1 MPVSR
6 RRPSGLYAGRGRL
19 TPTPPFDFARSLAFI
34 ERFGPTEGEQIVD
47 GGALTKAL
55 RVEGQTVTFRVR
67 QTGSVEEPRLAFTL
81 RSDRPLG
88 RSVRASARHLLTRYL
103 SVDDDLRPFYD
114 LAHADPKS
122 APRTE
127 QLHGLHHVRF
137 LTPFECACWAV
148 LAQRVPMR
156 TARSMKDAL
165 VERYG
170 DSLEVDGRVY
180 SAFPE
185 PADMARARERDL
197 ESAIGNQRKARYVGA
212 VRRAFSDVDQGWLE
226 TAPFEEVEEWL
237 RDVDGIGQWSATFV
251 MFRGL
256 GRAGAMDMTEPT
268 LKAARRVY
276 GARYSDDRLRR
287 IAEGYGRWA
296 GYWALY
302 LRAA

>member
-67 QTGSVEEPRLAFTL
+67 QTGSVQEPRLAFTL

-114 LAHADPKS
+114 LAHADPKF

-127 QLHGLHHVRF
+127 QLHGLRH
-137 LTPFECACWAV
+137 
-148 LAQRVPMR
+148 
-156 TARSMKDAL
+156 
-165 VERYG
+165 
-170 DSLEVDGRVY
+170 
-180 SAFPE
+180 
-185 PADMARARERDL
+185 
-197 ESAIGNQRKARYVGA
+197 
-212 VRRAFSDVDQGWLE
+212 
-226 TAPFEEVEEWL
+226 
-237 RDVDGIGQWSATFV
+237 VDGIGQWSATFV

>member
-6 RRPSGLYAGRGRL
+6 RRPSGLYAARGRL
-19 TPTPPFDFARSLAFI
+19 TPAPPFDFDRSLSFI
-34 ERFGPTEGEQIVD
+34 ERFSPTEGEQTIED
-47 GGALTKAL
+47 GVLTKAV
-55 RVEGQTVTFRVR
+55 RADGQTVTFRVR

-81 RSDRPLG
+81 RSHRPMSRG
-88 RSVRASARHLLTRYL
+88 VRGSVRHLLARYL

-114 LAHADPKS
+114 LAHADPKF

-148 LAQRVPMR
+148 LAQRSSMR
-156 TARSMKDAL
+156 AARRMKDAL

-170 DSLEVDGRVY
+170 GELEVDGHVHA
-180 SAFPE
+180 AFPD
-185 PADMARARERDL
+185 PADLARAKGRDL
-197 ESAIGNQRKARYVGA
+197 AETIGNERKAGFVA
-212 VRRAFSDVDQGWLE
+212 SVRRAFSGVDQKWLE
-226 TAPFEEVEEWL
+226 TAPFEDVEEWL
-237 RDVDGIGQWSATFV
+237 RDIDGIGEWSAAFV

-256 GRAGAMDMTEPT
+256 GRAGAMAMNEPT
-268 LKAARRVY
+268 LKAARQVY
-276 GARYSDDRLRR
+276 GSRYSDDGLRR